1 MLTIDT
7 SGLLALMDRRDSN
20 HRAATREV
28 EADEGPLIIPAG
40 ILSEAAYMV
49 EARVGARYLTA
60 VVSDLESGALAL
72 DCSERDF
79 ARIGTLLARYGD
91 LPLGFTDA
99 SVVAC
104 AERNGGRV
112 LTFDRRDFS
121 VVAREGTITLVPE

>member
-7 SGLLALMDRRDSN
+7 SGLLALMDRRDEN
-20 HRAATREV
+20 HRTATREA
-28 EADEGPLIIPAG
+28 EADDGPLIVPAG
-40 ILSEAAYMV
+40 ILAEAAYMI
-49 EARVGARYLTA
+49 EGRVGSRFVSAF
-60 VVSDLESGALAL
+60 VSDLAGGGLAL
-72 DCSERDF
+72 DCGEDDF

-91 LPLGFTDA
+91 LRLGFTDA

-121 VVAREGTITLVPE
+121 VVAREGTITLAPE